1 MKQPVT
7 VCMEKPVL
15 SSPETQ
21 IAILANSLVRDKKP
35 TVIPVFFSFFACPFR
50 CIFCAQTAQTG
61 QNELPERRIVPH
73 LIHVLRQAL
82 SRNPSLDEVALY
94 GGTFTMWPISLQIE
108 CLRLIRR
115 LCGPAVRIRCSTRPD
130 ALPPA
135 LLRRLATEG
144 MTLIE
149 VGVQTFSDGAL
160 AAVRRGYDGDGARRG
175 CREVLAAGLELGI
188 QLMPG
193 LPGGTRED
201 FLADVRAALALGA
214 CCLRFY
220 PCLVM
225 SGTQLADWWRQGRY
239 APWKVADAVAAL
251 GRGLALAWAADVP
264 VIRIGLAPG
273 PDLQAAI
280 LDGPW
285 HPSLGSLVQA
295 EALAC
300 LVEDRAGGRAP
311 RSLHLPA
318 ACRGFMGAADSP
330 VRRRLAGAGLF
341 NTDIVWHDG
350 RGAWL
355 KFG

>member
-1 MKQPVT
+1 
-7 VCMEKPVL
+7 MEKPVL
-15 SSPETQ
+15 SSPETK
-21 IAILANSLVRDKKP
+21 IAILANTLIRNKKP
-35 TVIPVFFSFFACPFR
+35 TVIPAFFSFFACPFR

-61 QNELPERRIVPH
+61 QDELSEHQIVPH
-73 LIHVLRQAL
+73 LARVLQQAL
-82 SRNPSLDEVALY
+82 SRNPSPDEVALY

-115 LCGPAVRIRCSTRPD
+115 LCGKTVRIRCSTRPD
-130 ALPPA
+130 ALRPEI
-135 LLRRLATEG
+135 LHRLAAEG

-201 FLADVRAALALGA
+201 FLEDVRAALALGA

-225 SGTQLADWWRQGRY
+225 SGTELADWWRQGRY
-239 APWKVADAVAAL
+239 AAWGLEDTVAVL
-251 GRGLALAWAADVP
+251 GRGLALAWAAGVP
-264 VIRIGLAPG
+264 VIRVGLAPG
-273 PDLQAAI
+273 PALRAAI

-300 LVEDRAGGRAP
+300 LVEDRADGRAP
-311 RSLHLPA
+311 RSVHLPA

-341 NTDIVWHDG
+341 NADIVWHDDS
-350 RGAWL
+350 GAWL
-355 KFG
+355 EFG